1 MKRFFSLAAVF
12 IFFSV
17 LSYGQNTP
25 FFDTE
30 VNHINRAPIGATM
43 QFDNLQTISLEGMWK
58 FDFVE
63 NFDQRPLDFYKTDF
77 NDKGWASMPVPGIWE
92 LNGFGDP
99 VYTNTGYAWRSFFRT
114 NPPEI
119 PTEHNHTGSYRKEI
133 NIPAG
138 WLESGQRVFAHFGSV
153 TSCITLYINGKFVG
167 YSEDSK
173 VEAEFDITDFLKA
186 GDNLFAFQVLR
197 WCDGTYLEDQ
207 DFWRLTGVAREC
219 YIYKRPEARVRT
231 IEVTPVLANNY
242 TNGSLNIRGAATKGV
257 KSIALELI
265 DATGK
270 KVAEGAAKIEGF
282 SGKDKTDF
290 RATAALD
297 GESVFTASIKAG
309 KVNLWSAE
317 TPYLYKLKVTT
328 AGDNGSREVS
338 FVNVGFREV
347 TIRNAQL
354 LVNGKPVLI
363 KGTDRHEL
371 SATGGYVISEEEM
384 LRDIRIFKELNINAV
399 RTSHYP
405 NDPRWYDLCDKYGIY
420 VVDEGNIESHG
431 IGYGPR
437 TLAKNPIF
445 KTAHLERDS
454 RMVRRDF
461 NHPSVIIWSMG
472 NEAGDGD
479 NFQACYDWIKAYDPS
494 RPVHYERALDFANPD
509 NTVRSDIFCP
519 MYMSPDDCE
528 KYLQGGH
535 RLPLIQCEYAHAMGN
550 SVGNFKEYWD
560 LVRKYPNYQGGFI
573 WDFVN
578 QSFAKYDDNGNMIYT
593 MAGSYNNYDPNS
605 DRNFNSNGFVT
616 GNRDFA
622 EPAYEIRYQYRNILT
637 TPVDLAKGIVNIYN
651 ENFFTDLSKYRL
663 VWKLSADNKEIAEG
677 VVSDLKAAPQTNVKV
692 TLPYAAALA
701 KAAGADEILLDVE
714 FRLKEAD
721 ALLEAGAV
729 VAYDQMAVKEFDAA
743 AAFAAQ
749 TAAPKAEAVTLGEDF
764 NYYYA
769 STPFFKAEF
778 SKKTGYL
785 ERLTYK
791 GVDLITDPLEPNF
804 YRPAT
809 DNDKGANL
817 QLRYAFWKNPAIQ
830 LEKVETSQE
839 GGCAVITATL
849 KLAESQQRQ
858 APAVAAIEL
867 KYTVNADGEII
878 VNEKMTPAE
887 GAAQSDMFR
896 FGMKFAMPHRF
907 ANVDYYGLG
916 PWENYNDRSSGAL
929 VGEYKAKVADMF
941 SYNYVRPGENGTRTG
956 LRSWKVVDNTGFG
969 LELTAPAFFS
979 ASAINYRMSD
989 LDVTEKDYKWHAGE
1003 LVPRA
1008 DTYVNVDLKQM
1019 GVGGITSWGTL
1030 PLEPYRVPFGQ
1041 YDFTFAIRIIK

>member
-1 MKRFFSLAAVF
+1 MASD
-12 IFFSV
+12 S
-17 LSYGQNTP
+17 
-25 FFDTE
+25 
-30 VNHINRAPIGATM
+30 
-43 QFDNLQTISLEGMWK
+43 W
-58 FDFVE
+58 
-63 NFDQRPLDFYKTDF
+63 RP
-77 NDKGWASMPVPGIWE
+77 
-92 LNGFGDP
+92 
-99 VYTNTGYAWRSFFRT
+99 
-114 NPPEI
+114 
-119 PTEHNHTGSYRKEI
+119 
-133 NIPAG
+133 IPAPC
-138 WLESGQRVFAHFGSV
+138 Q
-153 TSCITLYINGKFVG
+153 
-167 YSEDSK
+167 
-173 VEAEFDITDFLKA
+173 
-186 GDNLFAFQVLR
+186 R

-207 DFWRLTGVAREC
+207 DFWRLSGVAREC
-219 YIYKRPEARVRT
+219 YLYKRPEARVRT
-231 IEVTPVLANNY
+231 IEVTPVLTKNY
-242 TNGSLNIRGAATKGV
+242 TEGSLNIRGAATKGV
-257 KSIALELI
+257 KNISLELL

-270 KVAEGAAKIEGF
+270 KVAEGAARIEGF
-282 SGKDKTDF
+282 SGTDDTDF
-290 RATAALD
+290 RTTPARS
-297 GESVFTASIKAG
+297 GESAFTATVKAG

-328 AGDNGSREVS
+328 TGDNGSKEIS
-338 FVNVGFREV
+338 FVNVGFRDV
-347 TIRNAQL
+347 VIRNAQL

-363 KGTDRHEL
+363 KGTDRHEM
-371 SATGGYVISEEEM
+371 SSTGGYVVSEEEM
-384 LRDIRIFKELNINAV
+384 IRDIQIFKELNINAV

-420 VVDEGNIESHG
+420 VIDEGDIESHG

-461 NHPSVIIWSMG
+461 NHPSIIIWSMG

-479 NFQACYDWIKAYDPS
+479 NFQACFDWIKAYDPS
-494 RPVHYERALDFANPD
+494 RPVHYERALDWENPD
-509 NTVRSDIFCP
+509 NTVRSEIFCP
-519 MYMSPDDCE
+519 MYLSPEDCE
-528 KYLQGGH
+528 KYLQAGH

-560 LVRKYPNYQGGFI
+560 LIRKYPSYQGGFI

-578 QSFAKYDDNGNMIYT
+578 QSFAKYDEDGNMIYT
-593 MAGSYNNYDPNS
+593 MAGSYNNYDPNG

-637 TPVDLAKGIVNIYN
+637 TPVDLSKGVINIYN
-651 ENFFTDLSKYRL
+651 ENFFIDLSRYRL
-663 VWKLSADNKEIAEG
+663 VWKLTADNKAIAEG
-677 VVSDLKAAPQTNVKV
+677 IVSDLKAAPQTNVKV
-692 TLPYAAALA
+692 TLPYTAALA
-701 KAAGADEILLDVE
+701 KAAGAAEILLDVE

-721 ALLEAGAV
+721 GLLDAGAV
-729 VAYDQMAVKEFDAA
+729 VAYDQIAVKAYDAA
-743 AAFAAQ
+743 AAFALQ
-749 TAAPKAEAVTLGEDF
+749 TRADETDAITLGEDF
-764 NYYYA
+764 NYYFA
-769 STPFFKAEF
+769 TTPFFKADF

-791 GVDLITDPLEPNF
+791 GVDMLTDPLEPNF

-817 QLRYAFWKNPAIQ
+817 QLRYAFWKNPNIQ

-839 GGCAVITATL
+839 DGCAVITASYRV
-849 KLAESQQRQ
+849 LASQQRQ
-858 APAVAAIEL
+858 ADVVASIVISY
-867 KYTVNADGEII
+867 KVNADGVII

-929 VGEYKAKVADMF
+929 VGDYKAKVADMF
-941 SYNYVRPGENGTRTG
+941 SYGYVRPGESGTRSG

-969 LELTAPAFFS
+969 LEFTAPTLFS
-979 ASAINYRMSD
+979 ASAINFRMSD

-1003 LVPRA
+1003 LVPRP

-1019 GVGGITSWGTL
+1019 GVGGINSWGTL
-1030 PLEPYRVPFGQ
+1030 PLEPYRVPFGA
-1041 YDFTFAIRIIK
+1041 YDFEFAIRIVK